1 VSKLHPKQRKRSS
14 RPPVG
19 QLYIELGCS
28 HIVPLTYLDEY
39 IDPKIKTVMPKQCP
53 KCHQIITASY
63 RYGNAAKRAMNDI
76 EHISDEI
83 KLHLSIPTNERKE
96 LLRTIFELS
105 EEYTNIS
112 IPLATHLRIFRKKL
126 KGDITSEER
135 CFMQCLSSCT
145 KLYVATK
152 CTVKAFPDVHVIMT
166 CLERVATNFVK
177 SATMSF
183 KSRGRDRAPITYKL
197 SWQLLEDFMSELYR
211 LALSAQCIIARYKYP
226 LTEISHA
233 CVGKTGPDHV
243 LASVESFV
251 HSLDPLKNRI
261 STEDYENYSTQIE
274 AAIPTVATVHVLSL
288 NPKDPDYV
296 SDDEAPFPTVVNLHV
311 QTPILPSV
319 IKGTW
324 MKCPA
329 GHYYCKPPIYG
340 SGAKQKTLSYCPK
353 CT

>member
-76 EHISDEI
+76 EHVSDVI
-83 KLHLSIPTNERKE
+83 QLHLSIPTNEREE
-96 LLRTIFELS
+96 LLLTVSELTD
-105 EEYTNIS
+105 EYINVP
-112 IPLATHLRIFRKKL
+112 IPLAIDLRNSQRNL
-126 KGDITSEER
+126 KSDNPLTSEER
-135 CFMQCLSSCT
+135 CFIQCLFTCA
-145 KLYVATK
+145 KLYLSTLSNDI
-152 CTVKAFPDVHVIMT
+152 AFPDIHMIMES
-166 CLERVATNFVK
+166 LKRVASKLVK
-177 SATMSF
+177 SA
-183 KSRGRDRAPITYKL
+183 KNYERDTVPDTYKL

-211 LALSAQCIIARYKYP
+211 LALSAQCIIARCQHQ
-226 LTEISHA
+226 LTESSYA
-233 CVGKTGPDHV
+233 SVKRTGPGRAIATVDTY
-243 LASVESFV
+243 V
-251 HSLDPLKNRI
+251 HSLDPLKSRI
-261 STEDYENYSTQIE
+261 STEDYDHYSTQIE
-274 AAIPTVATVHVLSL
+274 AAFPTVATVHVLSL

>member
-76 EHISDEI
+76 EHVSDVI
-83 KLHLSIPTNERKE
+83 QLHLSIPTNEREE
-96 LLRTIFELS
+96 LLLTVSELTD
-105 EEYTNIS
+105 EYINVP
-112 IPLATHLRIFRKKL
+112 IPLAIDLRNSQRNL
-126 KGDITSEER
+126 KSDNPLTSEER
-135 CFMQCLSSCT
+135 CFIQCLFTCA
-145 KLYVATK
+145 KLYLSTLSNDI
-152 CTVKAFPDVHVIMT
+152 AFPDIHMIMES
-166 CLERVATNFVK
+166 LKRVASKLVK
-177 SATMSF
+177 SA
-183 KSRGRDRAPITYKL
+183 KNYERDTVPDTYKL

-211 LALSAQCIIARYKYP
+211 LALSAQCIIARCQHQ
-226 LTEISHA
+226 LTESSYA
-233 CVGKTGPDHV
+233 SVKRTGPGRAIATVDTY
-243 LASVESFV
+243 V
-251 HSLDPLKNRI
+251 HSLNPLKDRI
-261 STEDYENYSTQIE
+261 SAEDYKYYSSQIE
-274 AAIPTVATVHVLSL
+274 AS
-288 NPKDPDYV
+288 
-296 SDDEAPFPTVVNLHV
+296 TVVNLHV